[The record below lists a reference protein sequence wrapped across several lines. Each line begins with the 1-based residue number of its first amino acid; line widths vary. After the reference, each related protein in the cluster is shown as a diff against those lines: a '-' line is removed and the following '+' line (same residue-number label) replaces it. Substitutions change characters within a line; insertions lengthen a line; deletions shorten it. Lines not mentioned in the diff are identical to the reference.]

1 MGNISVYHSLWKGGL
16 TVAIQFGF
24 AALGVYAFTHTHGF
38 HRILAWLW
46 TLTFT
51 IAGILRLW
59 LFLKERITRTPYYLI
74 TDDRIIVTPLTKKYE
89 IHFADVQR
97 FFLTKAGH
105 QTMVGI
111 EFIEDVELQKLEETG
126 KAERAARR
134 LNKKIIGSQEAISAD
149 ALDIKPNDL
158 CDILNERVK
167 SVHR

>member
-74 TDDRIIVTPLTKKYE
+74 IETTCF
-89 IHFADVQR
+89 HF
-97 FFLTKAGH
+97 FFGFL
-105 QTMVGI
+105 
-111 EFIEDVELQKLEETG
+111 
-126 KAERAARR
+126 
-134 LNKKIIGSQEAISAD
+134 LNLYTTCKR
-149 ALDIKPNDL
+149 P
-158 CDILNERVK
+158 
-167 SVHR
+167 